1 MSCPVYP
8 VIAKVNAKGSTD
20 PGGSIVPGQGRNTEG
35 SVDVDVAREEKTGEE
50 SSKQMVQIIQSY

>member
-8 VIAKVNAKGSTD
+8 VVAKVNAKCSTD

-35 SVDVDVAREEKTGEE
+35 SVDANIAGEQKPRQE
-50 SSKQMVQIIQSY
+50 SSKVNV

>member
-35 SVDVDVAREEKTGEE
+35 SVDVDVAREEETRQE
-50 SSKQMVQIIQSY
+50 SSKMKVKSKQC